1 MPAPPAS
8 KEEIVDRLF
17 TVFRDRGFDGASLAD
32 LSRATGLGKSSL
44 YHHFPQGKEQMAEE
58 VLARATGLIDHA
70 ILEQARSEAPLK
82 IKARKIVASLEQIYS
97 GGRTPCV
104 LGQLATAA
112 IGSTAR
118 KHLQTAFAHWI
129 TALAELAREAGMP
142 ASRARKFAE
151 DWVASLQGSL
161 ILQAAT
167 GDAGPFERT
176 LKSLL
181 QLASHGPATPAE
193 QR

>member
-1 MPAPPAS
+1 MPAPLAS

-17 TVFRDRGFDGASLAD
+17 AVFRDRGFDGASLAD

-118 KHLQTAFAHWI
+118 KHLQTAFEHWI
-129 TALAELAREAGMP
+129 TALAELARESGMP
-142 ASRARKFAE
+142 TSRARKFAE

-181 QLASHGPATPAE
+181 QLASHGPATPDE